1 MDNSSNNTNTDTKVN
16 SIEYLDEE
24 NPNISEIDINK
35 SENNNIFTEN
45 KNKFKTENEKLK
57 VAKIDNSN
65 NNNHSNNE
73 FIIPSDLHKTLI
85 ITIIL
90 TVVGII
96 LIIAGLIKAIIV
108 QRILGGIMFWILATL
123 VLIPGGFYS
132 YQFIRAKMTKTNY
145 ERQEILDSIPRLQ

>member
-1 MDNSSNNTNTDTKVN
+1 MDNSSNNANTDTKVN

-45 KNKFKTENEKLK
+45 KNKFKSENEKLK
-57 VAKIDNSN
+57 VAKIDNS
-65 NNNHSNNE
+65 NHSNNE
-73 FIIPSDLHKTLI
+73 FIIPSDLHKTLV